1 MVRLQLFALSDHP
14 VQMPQ
19 VNSCLVKWI
28 GIITIFC
35 PTIISHSDW
44 CARCP
49 YDDRNT
55 TRDKAPSKNQVGRNE
70 MDIAVEAKDLTKRY
84 GDLTAVN
91 KVSFTI
97 EEGEIFGI
105 LGPNGAG
112 KTTTIE
118 MIEGLRKPDGG
129 SIKVCNTDVVKNVDK
144 VKEIIGVQLQSTS
157 VYDKIKVGE
166 AIDLFGG
173 YYRKSLATIEILHEV
188 SLEEKRDSFVQSLSG
203 GQKQRLALSLALVND
218 PKVIFLDEPTTA
230 LDPQARR
237 NIWEIIEGLSKKG
250 KTIILNTHY
259 MEEAERLC
267 ERVGI
272 MDHGQIIA
280 LDSPANLISKQRL
293 GSAVEVVS
301 SNGTRKEFFEKL
313 PRVDK
318 VTQDGDKFILHTTEA
333 SDLLSDIV
341 HLREENKL
349 HLENVS
355 VREATL
361 EDVFLDLTGRRLR
374 D

>member
-1 MVRLQLFALSDHP
+1 V
-14 VQMPQ
+14 
-19 VNSCLVKWI
+19 
-28 GIITIFC
+28 
-35 PTIISHSDW
+35 
-44 CARCP
+44 
-49 YDDRNT
+49 
-55 TRDKAPSKNQVGRNE
+55 
-70 MDIAVEAKDLTKRY
+70 AKDP
-84 GDLTAVN
+84 
-91 KVSFTI
+91 
-97 EEGEIFGI
+97 E
-105 LGPNGAG
+105 
-112 KTTTIE
+112 
-118 MIEGLRKPDGG
+118 
-129 SIKVCNTDVVKNVDK
+129 K
-144 VKEIIGVQLQSTS
+144 VKEVIGVQLQSTS
-157 VYDKIKVGE
+157 IYRRIKVGE

-173 YYRKSLATIEILHEV
+173 YYRKSLPTTEVLHEV
-188 SLEEKRDSFVQSLSG
+188 SLEEKRESYVQSLSG
-203 GQKQRLALSLALVND
+203 GQKQRLALALALVND

-280 LDSPANLISKQRL
+280 LDTPANLISKQSL

-318 VTQDGDKFILHTTEA
+318 VTQDGDKFILHTKEA

-341 HLREENKL
+341 HLREQNKL
-349 HLENVS
+349 RVENVS

-361 EDVFLDLTGRRLR
+361 EDVFLDLTGRKLR